1 MSIYQHFR
9 THEHPFVDQ
18 VLSWVDQVEHRY
30 TVHLSDFLNPRE
42 QQIVESLIG
51 STNETVQFAFFGGYE
66 TSERKRAVIAPYYEV
81 IDQQDFE
88 VTVLGANYPNK
99 FVHLE
104 HPDVL
109 GAFMSLGIDRKKIG
123 DIVVLEDYIQ
133 FFITSDLAA
142 YVQLNLKQIKQAPIK
157 LQEKSYHDIVNSK
170 EVWIESHQTVS
181 SLRLDILIKEIYRMS
196 RKDATALIKANRVKV
211 NFTDVDDPS
220 IKLMEQDMISVRKYG
235 RSKLIKIG
243 STTRKDKIK
252 IITARLKI

>member
-1 MSIYQHFR
+1 
-9 THEHPFVDQ
+9 
-18 VLSWVDQVEHRY
+18 
-30 TVHLSDFLNPRE
+30 LSDFLNPRE

-81 IDQQDFE
+81 IEQQDFE

-142 YVQLNLKQIKQAPIK
+142 
-157 LQEKSYHDIVNSK
+157 
-170 EVWIESHQTVS
+170 
-181 SLRLDILIKEIYRMS
+181 
-196 RKDATALIKANRVKV
+196 
-211 NFTDVDDPS
+211 
-220 IKLMEQDMISVRKYG
+220 
-235 RSKLIKIG
+235 
-243 STTRKDKIK
+243 
-252 IITARLKI
+252 